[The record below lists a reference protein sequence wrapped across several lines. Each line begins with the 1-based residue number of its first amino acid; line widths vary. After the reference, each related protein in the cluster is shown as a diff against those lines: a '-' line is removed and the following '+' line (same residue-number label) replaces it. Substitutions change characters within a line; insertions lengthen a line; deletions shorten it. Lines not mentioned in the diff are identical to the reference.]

1 MDPLGVAIIGLHHL
15 HARGWAWNVNRIPDL
30 ALVAIADE
38 DRVLLDRVAADL
50 GGVRALQD
58 SHGALA
64 LEDVAVAIILLPHD
78 QMPAAAVDAL
88 RSGKHVIVEKPCAV
102 SAPSFRPVI
111 DAVAA
116 TGRAFTTPY
125 LWRYD
130 PVVIRAREITGAG
143 EIGRVAYLA
152 GRINAGGPDRY
163 RELSP
168 WMVRKAQSGGG
179 PFLNLGVHWVD
190 ALSWLAG
197 DEPVAVTGQVGR
209 LAAPRLDVEDHARA
223 LLEFAGGQQA
233 LVETSYVMPASYPPL
248 GYDFALLIKGT
259 AGYIEWSQREDILL
273 VCSRDGGVRT
283 EALDR
288 TAGGWTDAQGYGGA
302 NGLQFLADFASAA
315 RQGRPP
321 AITAQDALRALRVA
335 DAVYES
341 AATGATVRLQP
352 RPERRR
358 SLA

>member
-1 MDPLGVAIIGLHHL
+1 MDPLGVAIVGLHHL
-15 HARGWAWNVNRIPDL
+15 HARGWAWNVARIPDL

-38 DRVLLDRVAADL
+38 DRALLERVAADL
-50 GGVRALQD
+50 GGVRAAQD
-58 SHGALA
+58 WHEALA
-64 LEDVAVAIILLPHD
+64 LDDVALAIILLPHD
-78 QMPAAAVDAL
+78 EMPAATVVAL
-88 RSGKHVIVEKPCAV
+88 RAGKHVIVEKPCAV
-102 SAPSFRPVI
+102 NASSFAPVM
-111 DAVAA
+111 DALAA

-130 PVVIRAREITGAG
+130 PVVIRARDIIAAG

-163 RELSP
+163 RDLSP
-168 WMVRKAQSGGG
+168 WIVWKARSGGG

-190 ALSWLAG
+190 ALSWLAD

-209 LAAPRLDVEDHARA
+209 LAAPQLDVEDHARA

-233 LVETSYVMPASYPPL
+233 LVETSYAMPASYPPL
-248 GYDFALLIKGT
+248 GYDFALLLKGT
-259 AGYIEWSQREDILL
+259 AGYIEWSQREDVLL
-273 VCSRDGGVRT
+273 VCSRDGGVRKET
-283 EALDR
+283 LDR

-302 NGLQFLADFASAA
+302 NGLQFLTDFVSAV
-315 RQGRPP
+315 REGRPP

-341 AATGATVRLQP
+341 AATGSTVRL
-352 RPERRR
+352 RPLSERRTWT
-358 SLA
+358 A